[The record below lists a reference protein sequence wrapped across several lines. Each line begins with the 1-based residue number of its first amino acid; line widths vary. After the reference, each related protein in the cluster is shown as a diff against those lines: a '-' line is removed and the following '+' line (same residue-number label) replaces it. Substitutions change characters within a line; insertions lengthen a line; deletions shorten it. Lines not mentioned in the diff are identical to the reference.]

1 MSNSNNFA
9 ALVSSSFDIDDPAD
23 SEEARERKVKIQA
36 KVIVDLMI
44 KTGSQQAVSFEVTE
58 RNENGTPA
66 RIVLGEDYT
75 INLVPENQRGPDG
88 YQTIR

>member
-23 SEEARERKVKIQA
+23 SEEARKRKVRIAA
-36 KVIVDLMI
+36 KVVVDLMGR
-44 KTGSQQAVSFEVTE
+44 TDSQQAVPLEVRE

-66 RIVLGEDYT
+66 RIVLGEDYI
-75 INLVPENQRGPDG
+75 INLVPENRRGPDG
-88 YQTIR
+88 Y